1 MGGCEREPDAEE
13 EPSDDCLAAKE
24 DNINGT
30 TENLQFC
37 KGNILAIL
45 QNPPRKLFFE
55 DQDSKP
61 PGHHLCHEE
70 ANNVAINAYAEPE
83 KGRCSEEI
91 EHGSLPNQPSKH
103 DELGC
108 KQLSDYNSSLEEAD
122 VVREAECEDSE
133 NALHCRRKRNSVVF
147 LDEFSQ
153 HSNLP
158 VSSILCNPVLKVSTD
173 DPVPVAP
180 GGKLDVGCGTEA
192 EEIHAVRQNIVFL

>member
-1 MGGCEREPDAEE
+1 MGGCDREPDAEE
-13 EPSDDCLAAKE
+13 EPCDDSLAAKE

-30 TENLQFC
+30 AENLQFC

-45 QNPPRKLFFE
+45 QNPPRR
-55 DQDSKP
+55 QDSRP
-61 PGHHLCHEE
+61 PGHHVCLEE
-70 ANNVAINAYAEPE
+70 TNNVARNVHAEPE
-83 KGRCSEEI
+83 KGGCSEEI
-91 EHGSLPNQPSKH
+91 ERGSLPNQPSKH
-103 DELGC
+103 DEQGC

-122 VVREAECEDSE
+122 VVRGAECEDSE
-133 NALHCRRKRNSVVF
+133 NALHCRRKRNPVVF

-173 DPVPVAP
+173 DPAA